1 MSFKDLKERNVGSQ
15 EYIMMD
21 IEEYPKSGWEEFK
34 QIVSRG
40 FKVELFKGLGIT
52 FKIMKGVLTK
62 GESHNT
68 LYPIEKLPISP
79 RYRAVHKLLGL
90 LESGNNRCIGCGLC
104 EKICIS
110 KCIRMDTKIDEN
122 SRKEVMEYTINLGRC
137 IFCGYCAEV
146 CPELAIVHGGR
157 YENASEQREHFVLKD
172 DLLTPFDKLAQQVE
186 YDGFGAISPD
196 ADKKIKKTPLA
207 Y

>member
-1 MSFKDLKERNVGSQ
+1 MSLEEFKDRNVGQ
-15 EYIMMD
+15 GDYVMVHED
-21 IEEYPKSGWEEFK
+21 NYPKTGWEQFK
-34 QIVSRG
+34 QVSKRSVKLELFGGLKIVWKMMTGS
-40 FKVELFKGLGIT
+40 LFKG
-52 FKIMKGVLTK
+52 
-62 GESHNT
+62 ESAT
-68 LYPIEKLPISP
+68 VQYPAEKLPISP

-90 LESGNNRCIGCGLC
+90 LESGENRCIGCGLC

-110 KCIRMDTKIDEN
+110 NCIKMDTRIDEN
-122 SRKEVMEYTINLGRC
+122 SRKEVLEYTINMGRC

-157 YENASEQREHFVLKD
+157 YENASEQRAHFGLKED
-172 DLLTPFDKLAQQVE
+172 FLTPIDKLHLQQE

-196 ADKKIKKTPLA
+196 ADEKIKKTPLQ

>member
-1 MSFKDLKERNVGSQ
+1 MSFKNLKDRNVGSQ
-15 EYIMMD
+15 EYIQVE
-21 IEEYPKSGWEEFK
+21 IEEYPKTGWEAFTQVTK
-34 QIVSRG
+34 RTLSG
-40 FKVELFKGLGIT
+40 ELFKGLGIV
-52 FKIMKGVLTK
+52 FNIMKKALFNNEMHTVQ
-62 GESHNT
+62 
-68 LYPIEKLPISP
+68 YPLEKLPISP

-90 LESGNNRCIGCGLC
+90 LESGTNRCIGCGLC

-110 KCIRMDTKIDEN
+110 NCIKMDTKIDKE
-122 SRKEVMEYTINLGRC
+122 SRKEVVEYSINLGRC

-157 YENASEQREHFVLKD
+157 YENASEQRAHFTIME
-172 DLLTPFDKLAQQVE
+172 DLLTPFDEIKQQIE